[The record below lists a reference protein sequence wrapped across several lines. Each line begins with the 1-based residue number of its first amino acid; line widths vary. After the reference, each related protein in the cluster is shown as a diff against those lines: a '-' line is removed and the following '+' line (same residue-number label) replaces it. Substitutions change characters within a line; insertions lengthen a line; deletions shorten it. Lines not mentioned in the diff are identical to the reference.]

1 MTAVIG
7 ILNKN
12 GMTMAADSAVTVT
25 GGNRKKIYNT
35 ANKIFTLSKHH
46 PVGVMIYSS
55 SSFMETPWEII
66 IKLYRKELK
75 DKYFDTVEQY
85 KDDFLKYL
93 KANDY
98 FTNPEGQLSKLKGFA
113 YWHLNGV
120 KERVAEQLDG
130 NKTEA
135 EILSDFNNFVKLDIE
150 KSLATYRDDDETL
163 SDFADYTLDRFKE
176 YSENAISDVSNI
188 VFENIVLNAD
198 IRPLIDNL
206 YWRYFK
212 SFNFTGQET
221 GLVFGG
227 YGEKQ
232 IYPSVSAIRIS
243 EVIDNRLRHQPDK
256 SDEISDFNTGSILPY
271 AQTDVIDMFIR
282 GIDPYIESTYISAIE
297 KTLTKHN
304 TAIADIIGAS
314 NQPLSDAIRNND
326 NNPILKE
333 LIDEIR
339 KIKQQS
345 QISPTIETVA
355 ILSKEDLAEMAES
368 LIYLT
373 YLKRRISSEEESV
386 GGPIDV
392 AIISKGDGFIWKKR
406 KHYFNEDL
414 NKHFMSN
421 YFNK

>member
-1 MTAVIG
+1 MGIKKIVVVGSCNTDMVVKSDRLPVPGETVLGGAFMMNPGGKGANQAVAVARLGGNATFITKTG
-7 ILNKN
+7 NDLFGKQSIEMFDEENINTDNILSDPLHPSGVALIMVDNNGENCIVVASGANASLSTHDIEKARDVIESADIILMQLEIPMNTVEYAAKMAFDKGIKVILNPAP
-12 GMTMAADSAVTVT
+12 AA
-25 GGNRKKIYNT
+25 
-35 ANKIFTLSKHH
+35 FLSNELMKC
-46 PVGVMIYSS
+46 
-55 SSFMETPWEII
+55 
-66 IKLYRKELK
+66 LYAI
-75 DKYFDTVEQY
+75 V
-85 KDDFLKYL
+85 
-93 KANDY
+93 
-98 FTNPEGQLSKLKGFA
+98 P
-113 YWHLNGV
+113 
-120 KERVAEQLDG
+120 

-339 KIKQQS
+339 KINNN
-345 QISPTIETVA
+345 
-355 ILSKEDLAEMAES
+355 
-368 LIYLT
+368 
-373 YLKRRISSEEESV
+373 LK
-386 GGPIDV
+386 
-392 AIISKGDGFIWKKR
+392 
-406 KHYFNEDL
+406 
-414 NKHFMSN
+414 
-421 YFNK
+421 